1 MQTTDL
7 VTLYDYNYWAN
18 HRILDTAELLTA
30 EQLAAP
36 APFPLGGVR
45 STLVHMLGAE
55 KLWRQRC
62 QERVSPSSMLDAALV
77 ATLADLR
84 SAWSEEE
91 RLMRGFVAGR
101 SSEALAAPVHYQNM
115 RGQPFQSTLWH
126 ILVHVVN
133 HGTQHR
139 SEVAA
144 MLTQFG
150 HSPGDIDFIVY
161 LRQQGA

>member
-1 MQTTDL
+1 MHATEL
-7 VTLYDYNYWAN
+7 STLYDYNYWAN
-18 HRILDTAELLTA
+18 RRILDTAELLTA

-36 APFPLGGVR
+36 APFPLGGVH

-55 KLWRQRC
+55 RLWRQRC
-62 QERVSPSSMLDAALV
+62 QDRVSPTSMLDAALV

-84 SAWSEEE
+84 SVWREEE
-91 RLMRGFVAGR
+91 RLMRGFVAGL
-101 SSEALAAPVHYQNM
+101 SSEALTAPVHYQNM
-115 RGQPFQSTLWH
+115 RGQPFQSTLWP

-150 HSPGDIDFIVY
+150 HSPGDMDFIVF
-161 LRQQGA
+161 LRQQRA